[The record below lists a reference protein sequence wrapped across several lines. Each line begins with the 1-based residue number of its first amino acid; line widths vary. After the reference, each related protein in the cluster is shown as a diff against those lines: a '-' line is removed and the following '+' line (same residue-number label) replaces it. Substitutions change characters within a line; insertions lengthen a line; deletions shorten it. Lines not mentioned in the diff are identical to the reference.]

1 MFSSLVRFFRERF
14 GKQQRNP
21 SSTDAEPHEE
31 TELESGDTLL
41 PADTGNGG
49 GVVPFD
55 ETLLERC
62 RIMWQSGDWEGV
74 KALDRETLQHHP
86 DKAKLALLAAAAHQ
100 QTGSIEESRSW
111 LQLAREWGCS
121 KQLMSQIMISGV
133 FNTLARASFAAG
145 QTERAR
151 LHFEESM
158 RSGGAKGNL
167 AELTQARIASQ
178 TPQLELTESQSGTG
192 RVK

>member
-21 SSTDAEPHEE
+21 RSTDAEPHEE

-74 KALDRETLQHHP
+74 KALGGVS
-86 DKAKLALLAAAAHQ
+86 ACC
-100 QTGSIEESRSW
+100 G
-111 LQLAREWGCS
+111 G
-121 KQLMSQIMISGV
+121 SGV
-133 FNTLARASFAAG
+133 DEAG
-145 QTERAR
+145 
-151 LHFEESM
+151 L
-158 RSGGAKGNL
+158 GAC
-167 AELTQARIASQ
+167 
-178 TPQLELTESQSGTG
+178 
-192 RVK
+192 

>member
-1 MFSSLVRFFRERF
+1 LS
-14 GKQQRNP
+14 
-21 SSTDAEPHEE
+21 
-31 TELESGDTLL
+31 
-41 PADTGNGG
+41 ADDGG
-49 GVVPFD
+49 GVGIVPFD

-74 KALDRETLQHHP
+74 KALNRETLQHHP
-86 DKAKLALLAAAAHQ
+86 DRAKLALMAAAAHQ
-100 QTGSIEESRSW
+100 QTGTSEESRSW
-111 LQLAREWGCS
+111 PPLAREWRRR
-121 KQLMSQIMISGV
+121 QRVIRQFMIAGV

-178 TPQLELTESQSGTG
+178 TPQLELTESQSG
-192 RVK
+192 R